1 MMTIAEGQRNLRSTN
16 TNERAAR
23 PPRHGAEGTAADL
36 IPMIPM
42 HTTGKAG
49 MENVMSVEME
59 VVRSTLMAMG
69 FAAERVDAAVV
80 ALSGARNEKDEDGI
94 GDEPL
99 LTAAEL
105 RARLKVSA
113 TSLWRMKD
121 LPFVKVGGR
130 RRFLWSEVRRHFAEP
145 GTEGRRA

>member
-1 MMTIAEGQRNLRSTN
+1 
-16 TNERAAR
+16 
-23 PPRHGAEGTAADL
+23 
-36 IPMIPM
+36 MIPIK
-42 HTTGKAG
+42 TAGKAG

-69 FAAERVDAAVV
+69 FAAERVDAAVA
-80 ALSGARNEKDEDGI
+80 ALSGTRSEKDEDGI

-130 RRFLWSEVRRHFAEP
+130 RRFLWSEVRKHLAEA
-145 GTEGRRA
+145 GTEGRRG

>member
-1 MMTIAEGQRNLRSTN
+1 
-16 TNERAAR
+16 
-23 PPRHGAEGTAADL
+23 
-36 IPMIPM
+36 
-42 HTTGKAG
+42 
-49 MENVMSVEME
+49 MSVDIE
-59 VVRSTLMAMG
+59 VARNTLMAMG
-69 FAAERVDAAVV
+69 FEATRVEAAVA
-80 ALSGARNEKDEDGI
+80 ALAGVQDEKDEDGI

-99 LTAAEL
+99 LTATEL

-130 RRFLWSEVRRHFAEP
+130 KRYLWSEVRKHLAEA